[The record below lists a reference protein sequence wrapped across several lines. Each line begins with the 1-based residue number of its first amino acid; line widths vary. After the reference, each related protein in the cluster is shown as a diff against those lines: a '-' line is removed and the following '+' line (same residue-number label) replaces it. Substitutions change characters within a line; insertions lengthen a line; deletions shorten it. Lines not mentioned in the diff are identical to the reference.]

1 MTEANTAQKETFV
14 EIPAERNITEQQN
27 GEQKELEQTKDAT
40 SSEKQLKF
48 HRLNWWK
55 RQIAALILG
64 QLLSFCI
71 SATGVTSESLATFYQ
86 VSLLPK

>member
-1 MTEANTAQKETFV
+1 MTEANTAQKETTFV
-14 EIPAERNITEQQN
+14 EIPAERNITEQN